1 MTKQEYNLK
10 LKNCQEAIQ
19 EGQIEDIPAKLD
31 DLYQFKPVRLE
42 WYVAKAAYLWKIGEP
57 LKTVFDCLAG
67 KGWYLY
73 NYPGMK
79 EFSDLYIKLLEKI
92 KNAPDILRHQ
102 LLYLRGCD
110 VKTPEEE
117 QWLSNVQS
125 DFKQAKRSFL
135 NNPQDAAA
143 VKILLDFYFSFQD
156 YIMFS
161 LLASYIRQEKLNIE
175 IGRKPFLEFSNS
187 GYLTENLDIGKDT
200 SFLLIEDEYADS
212 LDYEVAV
219 FILQK
224 LHKKIYF
231 VKAPIPIEIDHE
243 VDISAT
249 VEASMDSTTADK
261 RTYTIYPAEVI
272 CNGNSLGD
280 NREYILDYLI
290 QNEFKENIAVI
301 ITSGIIFDNL
311 CGQSVLKKS
320 LERLGSFSAPT
331 LESQVTFG
339 WIGDYLSYINQI
351 HDIDAR
357 TLLEEPATVSYSI
370 IVPARNSAATLRYT
384 LMTCLN
390 QRYKGA
396 YEIVLSDN
404 STPGNTEVY
413 QLYKELND
421 PRIKYY
427 RTPREFNLSRSF
439 EFAFLHAK
447 GEFLLSI
454 GSDDAI
460 LPWALEV
467 LDTLRKKYPDEEI
480 IQWERGFYVWPGF
493 NGGQQNQF
501 VIPRGYR
508 KDELQAGY
516 CTQSYY
522 FGSILKNS
530 AQMYLLPNLYLNSG
544 CQRKYLKKI
553 LDRTGR
559 LFDGICQDI
568 YMGVVDAAI
577 NEKILSIKYPLTI
590 AGMSASSMGAK
601 ANMIYQLKEDE
612 KDFLNDLKKTG
623 NIGGYNSSFY
633 ERLMPE
639 VTTDKSSLYNCL
651 LRMIAR
657 GVIAET
663 DLEQID
669 FREWFLDVC
678 AQMDIRDSLFDKKI
692 HYFRYTASLHGEE
705 FLRWFDESI
714 YCKVFSPRKIDEEK
728 LAKLQQKKCYIEGID
743 EYGGRTIDASKYDV
757 KNIYEAAKLFE
768 EISEL

>member
-1 MTKQEYNLK
+1 MTKQEYDLK
-10 LKNCQEAIQ
+10 LKYCQKAIQ
-19 EGQIEDIPAKLD
+19 EGRVEEVPDQLD
-31 DLYQFKPVRLE
+31 YLYQFKPVRLE
-42 WYVAKAAYLWKIGEP
+42 WYVTKATYLWKIGKP

-73 NYPGMK
+73 NYPGIK
-79 EFSDLYIKLLEKI
+79 DFSDLYIKLLEKT
-92 KNAPDILRHQ
+92 KNVPDLMRHQ

-110 VKTPEEE
+110 EKTQKEE
-117 QWLSNVQS
+117 QWLLNAQV
-125 DFKQAKRSFL
+125 DFEQAKWNFL
-135 NNPQDAAA
+135 NSPKDATV

-161 LLASYIRQEKLNIE
+161 LLASYIRNEKLNIA
-175 IGRKPFLEFSNS
+175 IGRELFSKFTNS
-187 GYLTENLDIGKDT
+187 GYLAENLDVKKKT
-200 SFLLIEDEYADS
+200 PFLLIEDENADN
-212 LDYEVAV
+212 LDYKIAM
-219 FILQK
+219 FILND

-231 VKAPIPIEIDHE
+231 MKAPIPIEIDHE
-243 VDISAT
+243 VELSAT
-249 VEASMDSTTADK
+249 VEASMDSAIVDK
-261 RTYTIYPAEVI
+261 ETYTMYPAEVI

-280 NREYILDYLI
+280 NREYILDYLVR
-290 QNEFKENIAVI
+290 NEWKDRSAVI
-301 ITSGIIFDNL
+301 ITSGVIFDNL
-311 CGQSVLKKS
+311 CGQPILKKN
-320 LERLGSFSAPT
+320 LERLGNFSAPA
-331 LESQVTFG
+331 LELQMTFG
-339 WIGDYLSYINQI
+339 WIGDYISYINQI
-351 HDIDAR
+351 HDTDTR
-357 TLLEEPATVSYSI
+357 KLLEEPPSVPYSI

-390 QRYKGA
+390 QRYEGG

-404 STPGNTEVY
+404 STHGNTEVY
-413 QLYKELND
+413 QLYKELNN

-427 RTPREFNLSRSF
+427 RTPREYNLSRSF

-460 LPWALEV
+460 LPWTLEV
-467 LDTLRKKYPDEEI
+467 LDALRKKYPNEEI

-501 VIPRGYR
+501 VIPRAYQ
-508 KDELQAGY
+508 KNDLQEGY

-522 FGSILKNS
+522 FGAILNNS

-544 CQRKYLKKI
+544 CQRKYLKKV

-568 YMGVVDAAI
+568 YMGVVNAAI
-577 NEKILSIKYPLTI
+577 NEKILNIKYPLTI
-590 AGMSASSMGAK
+590 AGMSAGSMGAK
-601 ANMIYQLKEDE
+601 ANMIYELKEGE
-612 KDFLNDLKKTG
+612 KNFLNDLKKTG

-657 GVIAET
+657 GVIAES

-678 AQMDIRDSLFDKKI
+678 GQMDIRDTLFDKKI
-692 HYFRYTASLHGEE
+692 HYFRYAASLHGGE
-705 FLRWFDESI
+705 FLKWYDETI

-728 LAKLQQKKCYIEGID
+728 IAKMQQKKCYVEGID
-743 EYGGRTIDASKYDV
+743 EYGGRTLDASKYNV
-757 KNIYEAAKLFE
+757 ENVYEAANLFE
-768 EISEL
+768 EISKL